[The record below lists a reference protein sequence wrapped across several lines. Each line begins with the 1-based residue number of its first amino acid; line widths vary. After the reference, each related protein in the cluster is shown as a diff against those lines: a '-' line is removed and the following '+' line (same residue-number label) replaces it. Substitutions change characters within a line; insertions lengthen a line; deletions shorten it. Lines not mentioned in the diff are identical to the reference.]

1 MIQSLRD
8 WLRAQLQRFVKNP
21 LLQRVIRNS
30 GYLFSAKT
38 GSAALSFGQSI
49 LAGRLLGVAGLG
61 VLGAITQFSGLI
73 NRLTSFRMGDFVVNY
88 VGEYS
93 ARGDDEGAAAV
104 FKVASLV
111 EILTSA
117 LSYGLILA
125 LASLAARILTP
136 DQDLAGLFAL
146 YGLTVL
152 VNLMAESANGLL
164 QIFDRYRLI
173 ALISFGQS
181 ALTLLLIGIAF
192 IMQASLTAVV
202 LAYLAGKAV
211 WALSISFAALG
222 QARRSWGAGW
232 WRASIST
239 LAPRRREMVRFAVST
254 NITAT
259 LTLVTRDSEMLW
271 LNALS
276 SPTQAG
282 YYKLALAFTNVLLIP
297 VDPLIS
303 TTYREVAREA
313 GGGRWENVR
322 YLLRSGSLI
331 SAAFTLPAALGLAIL
346 GPWIIS
352 LTYGPEFIPAHSSL
366 LILLAGVLVVN
377 IFYWNRNALLPLG
390 MPEYPTKVYFVG
402 AVLRVGAILLVVP
415 QYGAHGMAALLS
427 LFFALT
433 TGVLVWKTLLELKR
447 AEESRPAVQ
456 VGST

>member
-1 MIQSLRD
+1 MTQSPAS
-8 WLRAQLQRFVKNP
+8 WLRSLLKRFIKNP

-61 VLGAITQFSGLI
+61 LLGAITQFSGLV

-88 VGEYS
+88 VGEFS
-93 ARGDDEGAAAV
+93 AKEDHQSAAAV

-117 LSYGLILA
+117 LSYGLILGFS
-125 LASLAARILTP
+125 SLAARILTP
-136 DQDLAGLFAL
+136 NQDLAGLFVL

-173 ALISFGQS
+173 AIISFSQS
-181 ALTLLLIGIAF
+181 LITLVLIGIAF
-192 IMQASLTAVV
+192 LFDGGLTQVV
-202 LAYLAGKAV
+202 LAYLTGKAI
-211 WALSISFAALG
+211 WALSISGAALWH
-222 QARRSWGAGW
+222 ARQEWGAGW
-232 WRASIST
+232 WRAPISL
-239 LAPRRREMVRFAVST
+239 LAARRREMIKFALST
-254 NITAT
+254 NFTAT
-259 LTLVTRDSEMLW
+259 LTLITRDSEMLW

-276 SPTQAG
+276 SPVQAG

-313 GGGRWENVR
+313 GASRWENVR

-331 SAAFTLPAALGLAIL
+331 SAAFTIPASVGLAFL

-366 LILLAGVLVVN
+366 LILLAGVFVVN

-402 AVLRVGAILLVVP
+402 ALIRVGAILWLVP
-415 QYGAHGMAALLS
+415 QYGAHGMAGLLS
-427 LFFALT
+427 AFFVIT
-433 TGVLVWKTLLELKR
+433 TGVLVWKTLIELNR
-447 AEESRPAVQ
+447 AEARSLGVPV
-456 VGST
+456 SPS